1 MFRLRASQHLRG
13 PSLKSALTICTG
25 LSKTLAPRTSATH
38 LSLVSRIRPITW
50 IGAWWV
56 EASDRGGPWP
66 QLVIPESAQWLGMS
80 IQEARERR
88 EGEAQ
93 IPARLPR
100 ALEETHRHLA
110 ECVEAYAGAF
120 GPESADIHL
129 QTSKIRITVLDEQD
143 GKWQQRAKVEVS
155 IIASLPGFRIERGGE
170 PLMIEVGLLP
180 GDKLFYRDQDEFLT
194 MEELTRRTLDRA
206 FFPKLGE

>member
-1 MFRLRASQHLRG
+1 MGF
-13 PSLKSALTICTG
+13 
-25 LSKTLAPRTSATH
+25 
-38 LSLVSRIRPITW
+38 
-50 IGAWWV
+50 
-56 EASDRGGPWP
+56 
-66 QLVIPESAQWLGMS
+66 QWLGMR
-80 IQEARERR
+80 IQEEQERR
-88 EGEAQ
+88 QREAQ
-93 IPARLPR
+93 ILARLPR
-100 ALEETHRHLA
+100 ALEEAHRHLA
-110 ECVEAYAGAF
+110 GCIEAYMEAF

-129 QTSKIRITVLDEQD
+129 QASKIRITVRDEQD
-143 GKWQQRAKVEVS
+143 GKWQQRAKIEVS